1 MKKDFRN
8 HGVDELLTRMTNN
21 LIEKSSVTA
30 KNLDLYKQVLT
41 LERIALDKKLELVE
55 SVLGKPWG
63 DVVGGDV
70 VGVAMQEYDKIAE
83 CLDDHL
89 SKQDY

>member
-8 HGVDELLTRMTNN
+8 HGVDKLITRMTNN

-63 DVVGGDV
+63 DVVG
-70 VGVAMQEYDKIAE
+70 VAMQEYDKIAE

>member
-8 HGVDELLTRMTNN
+8 HGVDKFLTRMTNN
-21 LIEKSSVTA
+21 FIEKSSVTA

-63 DVVGGDV
+63 DVVG
-70 VGVAMQEYDKIAE
+70 VAMQEYDKIAE

>member
-21 LIEKSSVTA
+21 FIEKSSVTA

-63 DVVGGDV
+63 DVVG
-70 VGVAMQEYDKIAE
+70 VAMQEYDKIAE